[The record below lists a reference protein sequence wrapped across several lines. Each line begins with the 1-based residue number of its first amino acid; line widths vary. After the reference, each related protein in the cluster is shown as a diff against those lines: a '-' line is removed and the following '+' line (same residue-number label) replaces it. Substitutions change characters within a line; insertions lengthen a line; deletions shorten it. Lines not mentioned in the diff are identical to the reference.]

1 MNDRIRV
8 LHLARPAA
16 GGMRRHLADLLSRS
30 DSSRCQHFL
39 ACPAS
44 SPVFEDALA
53 TGIVSFPVSVPGS
66 FCLAKTLRAAARF
79 RHVWRQVEPDILHL
93 HGWQAALAGRLSVL
107 ISRSR
112 PRIVI
117 TAHNYVP
124 VAKHSSFAFRCS
136 EGIFKPVTDHIIA
149 VSKALRDDLA
159 ARFPISSERIC
170 VIHNGIDFTLLP
182 ERKRVTD
189 SPFRIGTVARL
200 SPEKGVDT
208 FIKAVALLPGS
219 DAVVVGDGPCLAELA
234 NLAENSGVAKRIR
247 FTGQLTRPG
256 LEVAT
261 WDAFVLPSN
270 REAFGIA
277 LVEAMGQGI
286 PVIGT
291 RVGGIPEIIEDGV
304 TGLLVKPGDPEAI
317 ADAIRWIAE
326 HPTDAALMAESA
338 RLYVRQQFD
347 VTRMVR
353 DTECVYTTVV
363 SGRIGSGE

>member
-16 GGMRRHLADLLSRS
+16 GGMRHHLADLLSRS
-30 DSSRCQHFL
+30 DSSRYQHFL
-39 ACPAS
+39 AGPAS

-53 TGIVSFPVSVPGS
+53 TGIVSFPVSVPAS
-66 FCLAKTLRAAARF
+66 FHPAQSLKAAARF
-79 RHVWRQVEPDILHL
+79 RHVWSQVEPDILHL
-93 HGWQAALAGRLSVL
+93 HGWQAALVGRLSVL
-107 ISRSR
+107 ATGSR
-112 PRIVI
+112 PRIII
-117 TAHNYVP
+117 TAHNFVP
-124 VAKHSSFAFRCS
+124 TARGSTFASRIS
-136 EGIFKPVTDHIIA
+136 EGILQPVTDHIIA
-149 VSKALRDDLA
+149 VSKALRDDLVT
-159 ARFPISSERIC
+159 RFPIAATRISI
-170 VIHNGIDFTLLP
+170 IHNGIDYTSLP
-182 ERKRVTD
+182 ERNREPG

-200 SPEKGVDT
+200 SAEKGVDT
-208 FIKAVALLPGS
+208 FIKAISYLPDM
-219 DAVVVGDGPCLAELA
+219 DAVIVGDGPCRAELA
-234 NLAENSGVAKRIR
+234 NLAEEAGVAKRIR
-247 FTGQLTRPG
+247 FTGHLNRPAV
-256 LEVAT
+256 EVAT
-261 WDAFVLPSN
+261 WDAFVLAST

-277 LVEAMGQGI
+277 IVEVMGQGI

-304 TGLLVKPGDPEAI
+304 TGLLVKPGDPETI